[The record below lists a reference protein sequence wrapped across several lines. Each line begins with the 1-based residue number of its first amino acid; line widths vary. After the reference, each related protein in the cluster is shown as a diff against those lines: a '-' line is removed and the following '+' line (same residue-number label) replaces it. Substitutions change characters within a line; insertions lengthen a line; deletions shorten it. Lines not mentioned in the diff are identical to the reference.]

1 MTAGAREP
9 VADWATDFDHLD
21 PAWAT
26 EPHAIWDDL
35 RQRCPVAHTDRYG
48 GVWLPTRY
56 DDVRAVAYDTENFTS
71 LYAVVEKRPPDPVG
85 PWGNAPPLTA
95 DPPHHRP
102 ARMLLLPAFSAA
114 AVAELEPFT
123 RQLCDRLLDAIEG
136 RDTCDAAKEY
146 AQHVPATVI
155 SHLLGLPGDDADF
168 LRGYVR
174 DLVEGL
180 GMAPEERRG
189 KRDAFMAYLDR
200 HIDAHEAEPRDD
212 LIGHLLQLEL
222 DGLRLS
228 REQVRGMVN
237 LVVVAGVDTTWSAI
251 GASIWHLATHPDDRR
266 RLLDE
271 PSLLPSAI
279 EEFLR
284 AYSPV
289 SIARRAVKD
298 IEVGGSQVAAGDWVL
313 LPFPAANRDP
323 DHFTNA
329 GRVVIDR
336 ERNRH
341 CAFGLGIHR
350 CLGAGLAR
358 MEIRVAL
365 ERWLARIPE
374 FELDDPG
381 AVTWS
386 AGQTRG
392 PRAIPMRI
400 GWRRP

>member
-1 MTAGAREP
+1 MAGGAREP

-21 PAWAT
+21 PSWAA

-35 RQRCPVAHTDRYG
+35 RGRCPVAHTDRYG

-56 DDVRAVAYDTENFTS
+56 DDVRAVAYDTEHFTS
-71 LYAVVEKRPPDPVG
+71 LFAVVEERPPDPVG

-114 AVAELEPFT
+114 AVAKLEPFT
-123 RQLCDRLLDAIEG
+123 RELCDRLLDAIEG

-155 SHLLGLPGDDADF
+155 SHLLGLPGEDADF
-168 LRGYVR
+168 LRGHVR
-174 DLVEGL
+174 DLVEGI
-180 GMAPEERRG
+180 GTGPEERRR

-200 HIDAHEAEPRDD
+200 QIDAHEAEPRDD
-212 LIGHLLQLEL
+212 LIGYLLEL
-222 DGLRLS
+222 EHDGAPLS
-228 REQVRGMVN
+228 RVQVRGMVN

-251 GASIWHLATHPDDRR
+251 GSSLWHLATHPDDRR

-279 EEFLR
+279 EELLR

-289 SIARRAVKD
+289 TIARRAAD
-298 IEVGGSQVAAGDWVL
+298 DAELGGSRVAAGDWVL

-323 DHFTNA
+323 AHFPDA
-329 GRVVIDR
+329 DRVVIDR

-365 ERWLARIPE
+365 ETWLARIPE
-374 FELDDPG
+374 FELADPS

-392 PRAIPMRI
+392 PRAIPMHV